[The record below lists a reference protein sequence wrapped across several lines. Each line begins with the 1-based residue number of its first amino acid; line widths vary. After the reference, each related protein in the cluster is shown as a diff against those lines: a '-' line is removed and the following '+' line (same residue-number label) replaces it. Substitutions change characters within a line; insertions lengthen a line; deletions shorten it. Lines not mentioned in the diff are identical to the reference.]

1 MLTSATVFMVCPP
14 WVFADLEAAIAALPE
29 PKLTR
34 DQRDVADLVNL
45 RAARDSAY
53 QRGYSATGAKLDSA
67 VAVVEQHQTAQRHRR
82 TADAILAGASS
93 KPAAPRHRHPEAAAD
108 ALAVIA
114 LHAANETVA
123 EIREG
128 RRRLA
133 VPDRR
138 ISVNDAPV
146 TGRRYTMADAPRIL
160 PDGATLKV

>member
-1 MLTSATVFMVCPP
+1 MVCPP

-138 ISVNDAPV
+138 ISVKRRACNRAPV
-146 TGRRYTMADAPRIL
+146 YDGGRAPHPTGRRHPQGVT
-160 PDGATLKV
+160 G